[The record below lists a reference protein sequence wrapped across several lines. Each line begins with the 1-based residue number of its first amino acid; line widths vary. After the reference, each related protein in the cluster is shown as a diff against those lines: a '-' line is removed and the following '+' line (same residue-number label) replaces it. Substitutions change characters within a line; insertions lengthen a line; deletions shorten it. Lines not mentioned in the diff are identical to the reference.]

1 MGFPERGQEQLLF
14 AGLIHDS
21 GAFSLKERLEAL
33 EFEFSNLHYHAFVAH
48 LLFKEFSFLPE
59 ISRILLFHHLPWE
72 GGKGSYW
79 QGDRVPLESH
89 VLHFADRLSILFK
102 ADNEPL
108 EEVRRV
114 GEILR
119 EHVPEIFHPEVF
131 EAFSSLL
138 ARDYVWFDFSSRDL
152 HRIILEN
159 ASPQKKCVNPSDF
172 LALVKLVSHLID
184 FRSPFTVTHS
194 AGVAQVALFLSK
206 LVGLEKNK
214 RFLFFGITF
223 LHDLGKLAIPLEI
236 LEKAGPLTQKEHNI
250 VRSHPYYTYRAL
262 ASVPSLRV
270 PARWAAEHHERLNGG
285 GYPFGLKGEE
295 ISLESRIVAVA
306 DVFVALC
313 EDRPYRKGL
322 SRAEVKEIL
331 GRLASEGNLDE
342 SLISLLFEN
351 LDEIDETRKI
361 AQEEAVR
368 EYQMF
373 RSRLKD
379 FRNKF
384 FPK

>member
-1 MGFPERGQEQLLF
+1 MFGDERGCCFLVFSSFLEEELDEGLDFPAIPLFDLLLCLAEVVDLVSPRLFDHHLKVGYLAYRLGEAMGFPERGQEQLLF

-194 AGVAQVALFLSK
+194 AGVAQVALFCPNWLDWRKTNGFYS
-206 LVGLEKNK
+206 LGL
-214 RFLFFGITF
+214 
-223 LHDLGKLAIPLEI
+223 
-236 LEKAGPLTQKEHNI
+236 
-250 VRSHPYYTYRAL
+250 
-262 ASVPSLRV
+262 PSCTI
-270 PARWAAEHHERLNGG
+270 WE
-285 GYPFGLKGEE
+285 
-295 ISLESRIVAVA
+295 
-306 DVFVALC
+306 
-313 EDRPYRKGL
+313 
-322 SRAEVKEIL
+322 
-331 GRLASEGNLDE
+331 
-342 SLISLLFEN
+342 SLLFRWRFWKKPDP
-351 LDEIDETRKI
+351 LLRKNI
-361 AQEEAVR
+361 T
-368 EYQMF
+368 
-373 RSRLKD
+373 L
-379 FRNKF
+379 
-384 FPK
+384 